1 MLTSEE
7 IIARYYVGYYNR
19 APDPEGF
26 AFWVS
31 NFEAGVSTLQIANFF
46 ADQDETRALYPYFAD
61 PDSGTPAQFITSVY
75 QNLFNRE
82 PDAEGL
88 EFWVTALTS
97 GGVDTGQMIE
107 AIIEGAR
114 TNPDL
119 AVVQNKVASA
129 LYWEDQANN
138 LPDFS
143 YDAGAAQSANSALSV
158 VTSDPASILTSQ
170 TQSNLYF
177 ATLNEDKGDPGA
189 GLTTDGSTDDKV
201 GIAGPEASSSG
212 DLSISTL
219 EAGVVLNL
227 SAFQSDARFAG
238 IDGSGQTVVVIDT
251 GIDLNHPAFGPDT
264 DGNGISDRIIFSRDF
279 TDERDGT
286 ANDEEGHGTNVA
298 SIVASSASAFPG
310 VAPGANIVA
319 LQALDRTGSGT
330 SFWIEEALQWVVQHA
345 EALNI
350 VAVNMSLGD
359 SSNGNFIQTD
369 PIYGDEL
376 SALANQLGVTTIVAA
391 GNAYAEFQVEGA
403 SSLSRDPNTIAIG
416 AIGGTSATLDDVTFF
431 SQRSSVIPTIFAPGA
446 EINGAA
452 PGGGTAASS
461 GTSQAAPHVAGMV
474 ALAQQLAQQEL
485 GRSLSPSEI
494 ASLLIQTGD
503 RFVDDETP
511 DDRVI
516 NTNNTYVRADMFDLG
531 EAILALSGAA
541 PGGGGGGAGG
551 GGGST
556 PPPAGNDIPGTIS
569 TDATVVVGTPVSS
582 QIDFASDEDYFAV
595 TLTPGDYEISLNG
608 AASGGGTLS
617 DPYLTLLNGS
627 GAFIAQNDDGGTGLD
642 SLIEFTVST
651 GGIYFINASAFGS
664 ATGTYSLEVVQTGQ
678 GNTGEIGDTI
688 STAGRLNVGTSVTS
702 ALEFGADRDWFAI
715 DLIAGQTYTFDLI
728 GDTLSDPYLYLYNN
742 SGAVV
747 AADDDGGEGFN
758 SSLTFTAARTGTF
771 YLSAEAFLSS
781 QTGTYT
787 LLASGQNANRDDFS
801 ANPGTSG
808 FIDAVAGQVVG
819 SLEIAGDR
827 DWFRVDLEAGSAYDF
842 GLEGSGSGTSLRDP
856 YLYLY
861 DSQGNLVASNDDGG
875 DGLNSLLSYSAIS
888 TQTYYLEAAAFGD
901 ASSGDYALSAVRT
914 SGSGNAGGDVPG
926 NPTSTVNIAPGQ
938 TIIGTI
944 DAPGDTDWY
953 GVNVVAGQTY
963 QFGLTPSGA
972 NPIAD
977 PYLTL
982 WDGQG
987 NFITLN
993 DDFDGLNSVIE
1004 FTAFQTGRVFIAA
1017 EVFDLSADTG
1027 TYALS
1032 LTTPFSAPPDVAGD
1046 PSTTATLSEG
1056 QIIQGITDE
1065 PGDLDWYAVDLT
1077 AGVFYQFAL
1086 VRGETN
1092 PIDDPFL
1099 VLYDANGEVLAFDDD
1114 SAGDR
1119 EALIQFTAI
1128 TSDRAYIS
1136 AEAYDLDTDSGTYMI
1151 AMDSSAATITGV
1163 SAFGDFEH
1171 FG

>member
-7 IIARYYVGYYNR
+7 TIARYYAGYYNR

-31 NFEAGVSTLQIANFF
+31 NFEAGMSTLQIANFF

-61 PDSGTPAQFITSVY
+61 PVSGTPAQFITSVY

-82 PDAEGL
+82 PDAQGL
-88 EFWVTALTS
+88 EFWVTTLTS

-119 AVVQNKVASA
+119 AVVQNKVESA
-129 LYWEDQANN
+129 LYWEAQANN
-138 LPDFS
+138 RPDFS

-170 TQSNLYF
+170 TQSNVYF
-177 ATLNEDKGDPGA
+177 ATLSENKSDPGA
-189 GLTTDGSTDDKV
+189 GLTTDGSLEDKV
-201 GIAGPEASSSG
+201 GIAGLEASSAR

-227 SAFQSDARFAG
+227 SAFRNDPRFAG

-298 SIVASSASAFPG
+298 SIIASSAAAFPG
-310 VAPGANIVA
+310 VAPGVNIVA

-330 SFWIEEALQWVVQHA
+330 GLWIEAALQWVVQHA

-359 SSNGNFIQTD
+359 SSNGNFIQTQVV
-369 PIYGDEL
+369 YGDEL
-376 SALANQLGVTTIVAA
+376 SVLANQLGVTTIVAA
-391 GNAYAEFQVEGA
+391 GNAYEDFQVEGA

-416 AIGGTSATLDDVTFF
+416 AIGGTAATFEDITFF

-446 EINGAA
+446 AINGAA
-452 PGGGTAASS
+452 PGGGTSTFS

-511 DDRVI
+511 DDRVV
-516 NTNNTYVRADMFDLG
+516 NTNNTYVRANMFDLG

-541 PGGGGGGAGG
+541 PD

-556 PPPAGNDIPGTIS
+556 PPPAGNDIPGTIF
-569 TDATVVVGTPVSS
+569 TDATLVVGTSVSS
-582 QIDFASDEDYFAV
+582 RIDFASDEDYFAV
-595 TLTPGDYEISLNG
+595 TLTPGDYEISLRG

-627 GAFIAQNDDGGTGLD
+627 GAFVAHNDDGGTGLD

-651 GGIYFINASAFGS
+651 GGTYFVSASAFSS

-678 GNTGEIGDTI
+678 GNTGDIGDTF
-688 STAGRLNVGTSVTS
+688 STAGRLNVGSSVTS
-702 ALEFGADRDWFAI
+702 ALEFDADRDWFAI
-715 DLIAGQTYTFDLI
+715 ELIAGQTYTFDMI
-728 GDTLSDPYLYLYNN
+728 GGTLSDPYLYLYNDN
-742 SGAVV
+742 GFVV
-747 AADDDGGEGFN
+747 AADDDGGEGRN
-758 SSLTFTAARTGTF
+758 ASLMFTAARTGTF

-875 DGLNSLLSYSAIS
+875 DGLNSLLSYSAIR

-901 ASSGDYALSAVRT
+901 AGSGDYALSAVRT
-914 SGSGNAGGDVPG
+914 SGSGNTGGDVPD
-926 NPTSTVNIAPGQ
+926 NPTTTVNIDPGQ

-963 QFGLTPSGA
+963 QFSLTPSGA
-972 NPIAD
+972 TPIAD

-982 WDGQG
+982 WNGQG

-993 DDFDGLNSVIE
+993 DDFDGLNSFIE
-1004 FTAFQTGRVFIAA
+1004 YTALQTGRVFISA
-1017 EVFDLSADTG
+1017 EVFDLFLDTG

-1032 LTTPFSAPPDVAGD
+1032 LTTPFSAPMDVAGD

-1056 QIIQGITDE
+1056 QIIQGIIDE

-1092 PIDDPFL
+1092 PMDDPFL

-1119 EALIQFTAI
+1119 DSLIQFTAI
-1128 TSDRAYIS
+1128 TSGRAYIS
-1136 AEAYDLDTDSGTYMI
+1136 AEAYDLDTDSGTYII

>member
-46 ADQDETRALYPYFAD
+46 ADQDETRELYPYFAD
-61 PDSGTPAQFITSVY
+61 PDSGTPAQFITSVF

-119 AVVQNKVASA
+119 AVVQNKVATA

-138 LPDFS
+138 LLDFS
-143 YDAGAAQSANSALSV
+143 YDAGAAQSANSALSL
-158 VTSDPASILTSQ
+158 VTSDTASILTSQ

-177 ATLNEDKGDPGA
+177 ATLSEDKGDPGA

-201 GIAGPEASSSG
+201 GIAGPDASSSG
-212 DLSISTL
+212 NLSISTL

-227 SAFQSDARFAG
+227 SAFSRDARFAG

-298 SIVASSASAFPG
+298 SIVASSSAAFLG

-319 LQALDRTGSGT
+319 LQALDRNGSGT

-369 PIYGDEL
+369 PVYGDEL
-376 SALANQLGVTTIVAA
+376 NTLTNQLGVTTIVAA
-391 GNAYAEFQVEGA
+391 GNDYANFQVEGA

-416 AIGGTSATLDDVTFF
+416 AIGGTAATIDDITFF

-452 PGGGTAASS
+452 PGGGSSVSS

-494 ASLLIQTGD
+494 ASLLVQTGD

-511 DDRVI
+511 DDRVV
-516 NTNNTYVRADMFDLG
+516 NTNSTFVRADMFDLG

-541 PGGGGGGAGG
+541 PGGG
-551 GGGST
+551 ST

-569 TDATVVVGTPVSS
+569 TGATMVVGTPVSS
-582 QIDFASDEDYFAV
+582 RIDFASDEDYFAV
-595 TLTPGDYEISLNG
+595 ALTAGDYEISLKG
-608 AASGGGTLS
+608 AASDGGTLS
-617 DPYLTLLNGS
+617 DPYLTLMNGS
-627 GAFIAQNDDGGTGLD
+627 GAFVAQNDDGGTGLD

-651 GGIYFINASAFGS
+651 GGTYFIDASAFGS
-664 ATGTYSLEVVQTGQ
+664 ATGTYTLEVVQTGQ
-678 GNTGEIGDTI
+678 GNTGEIGDTF
-688 STAGRLNVGTSVTS
+688 STAGRLAVGSSVTS

-715 DLIAGQTYTFDLI
+715 ELIAGQTYTFDMT

-742 SGAVV
+742 NGLVV
-747 AADDDGGEGFN
+747 AADDDAGEGRDA
-758 SSLTFTAARTGTF
+758 SMIFTAARTGTF

-787 LLASGQNANRDDFS
+787 LSASGQNANRDDFS

-808 FIDAVAGQVVG
+808 VIDAVAGQVVG

-827 DWFRVDLEAGSAYDF
+827 DWFRVDLEAGSDYDF
-842 GLEGSGSGTSLRDP
+842 GLEGSGSVTSLRDP

-861 DSQGNLVASNDDGG
+861 DSQGSLLASNDDGG
-875 DGLNSLLSYSAIS
+875 GGLNSLLSYSANS

-914 SGSGNAGGDVPG
+914 SGSGNTGGDVPG
-926 NPTSTVNIAPGQ
+926 NPMSTVNISPGQ
-938 TIIGTI
+938 TIIGAI

-963 QFGLTPSGA
+963 QFSLTPSGG

-987 NFITLN
+987 TFITLN
-993 DDFDGLNSVIE
+993 DDFDGLNSFIE

-1032 LTTPFSAPPDVAGD
+1032 LTTTLNSPLDVAGD
-1046 PSTTATLSEG
+1046 PSTSATLSEG
-1056 QIIQGITDE
+1056 QIIQGVIDE

-1099 VLYDANGEVLAFDDD
+1099 ALYDVNGEVLAFDDD

-1119 EALIQFTAI
+1119 ESFIQFTAI
-1128 TSDRAYIS
+1128 TSSRAYIS
-1136 AEAYDLDTDSGTYMI
+1136 AEAYDLDTDSGSYII

-1163 SAFGDFEH
+1163 SGFGEFEH